1 MPMSAS
7 RIFFARCSSKGWWG
21 NVDHHY
27 LLPLAQVELGD
38 ALGISE
44 VYANR
49 MLRRLQD
56 EKLIVSE
63 RRTMRIPDL
72 EALKAA
78 AAFDHATST
87 WTARCRRCGIRSRRR
102 AGCHSVR
109 QSDSGPYRPG
119 TGKGRRRRS
128 RVNIFFGAP
137 PSVRLS
143 SGQAA
148 EHREADPRNGGGA
161 EPNRSS
167 SAGRIRARFPAVHRF
182 ARSNLGC
189 SAGAH

>member
-27 LLPLAQVELGD
+27 LLPLTQVELGD

-49 MLRRLQD
+49 MLRRVQD

-72 EALKAA
+72 EAL
-78 AAFDHATST
+78 
-87 WTARCRRCGIRSRRR
+87 SRRIR
-102 AGCHSVR
+102 PRYLHLDGALQAVR
-109 QSDSGPYRPG
+109 DTLSAP
-119 TGKGRRRRS
+119 RRMS
-128 RVNIFFGAP
+128 
-137 PSVRLS
+137 
-143 SGQAA
+143 
-148 EHREADPRNGGGA
+148 
-161 EPNRSS
+161 
-167 SAGRIRARFPAVHRF
+167 
-182 ARSNLGC
+182 
-189 SAGAH
+189 

>member
-128 RVNIFFGAP
+128 RVNIFLGATIGAFKFR
-137 PSVRLS
+137 PS
-143 SGQAA
+143 
-148 EHREADPRNGGGA
+148 GGTS
-161 EPNRSS
+161 RS
-167 SAGRIRARFPAVHRF
+167 
-182 ARSNLGC
+182 
-189 SAGAH
+189 

>member
-27 LLPLAQVELGD
+27 LLPLTRVELGD

-87 WTARCRRCGIRSRRR
+87 WTARCGRCGIRSRRR
-102 AGCHSVR
+102 AGCHMCVKVTR
-109 QSDSGPYRPG
+109 GLIGQVPARGDGGDRG
-119 TGKGRRRRS
+119 L
-128 RVNIFFGAP
+128 IFFWRAPIGAFKFR
-137 PSVRLS
+137 PS
-143 SGQAA
+143 
-148 EHREADPRNGGGA
+148 GGTS
-161 EPNRSS
+161 RS
-167 SAGRIRARFPAVHRF
+167 
-182 ARSNLGC
+182 
-189 SAGAH
+189 

>member
-27 LLPLAQVELGD
+27 LLSLTQVELGD

-78 AAFDHATST
+78 AAFDHANST

-128 RVNIFFGAP
+128 RVNIFWRAPIGAFKFR
-137 PSVRLS
+137 PS
-143 SGQAA
+143 
-148 EHREADPRNGGGA
+148 GGTS
-161 EPNRSS
+161 RS
-167 SAGRIRARFPAVHRF
+167 
-182 ARSNLGC
+182 
-189 SAGAH
+189 

>member
-27 LLPLAQVELGD
+27 LLPLTQVELGD

-128 RVNIFFGAP
+128 RVIFFGAP

-148 EHREADPRNGGGA
+148 EHREADSRNGGGA

>member
-27 LLPLAQVELGD
+27 LLPLTQVELGD

-128 RVNIFFGAP
+128 RVIFFGAP

>member
-1 MPMSAS
+1 MSAS

-27 LLPLAQVELGD
+27 LLPLTQVELGD